1 LTYSITLGAHIHLSK
16 LIGQKKGSFYD
27 GFHRIAKRIGIEL
40 HSGKSST
47 IFMPGSA
54 QSFTTSKLKLKPL
67 SI

>member
-1 LTYSITLGAHIHLSK
+1 LTYRITLGAHIHLAE

-27 GFHRIAKRIGIEL
+27 GFHRIAKGIGIEL

-54 QSFTTSKLKLKPL
+54 QSFTTSELKRKSL
-67 SI
+67 SV